1 MQLLMASANTGRG
14 GARLR
19 ALRAIVEGA
28 LTETDGES
36 VKPGRRP
43 NGNGHHATATTTTH
57 PVAHHARADTCARG
71 TSARASRLSAPL
83 STRTRGRRPIRRGGG
98 FDLLRDGGDGA
109 WCSGNA
115 DGGAMAV
122 AAARVMRWPNHPSA
136 GNSPVEAINAL
147 RAETIAGAWTDCVS
161 KLVAVARE
169 ETRAAVRDDAI
180 LTLQRVLLASDGLNA
195 PATHWVRVCSGVLMP
210 LLEAWASGAGAPR
223 GDQGDRRTNRSAG
236 RVVRREAFLQYLPA
250 MLTAATPA
258 QFAAAWTEVLDRNAE
273 VLKHARSEELRE
285 AVPEAVKNML
295 LVMSAQ
301 GVLAPGAPEGIWET
315 TWKKAAAIDAGLT
328 PAIVGAK

>member
-1 MQLLMASANTGRG
+1 MIS
-14 GARLR
+14 
-19 ALRAIVEGA
+19 
-28 LTETDGES
+28 S
-36 VKPGRRP
+36 
-43 NGNGHHATATTTTH
+43 ATAATE
-57 PVAHHARADTCARG
+57 R
-71 TSARASRLSAPL
+71 
-83 STRTRGRRPIRRGGG
+83 
-98 FDLLRDGGDGA
+98 

-122 AAARVMRWPNHPSA
+122 AAARIMRWPNHPSA

-210 LLEAWASGAGAPR
+210 LLEAMGERTRAAPR
-223 GDQGDRRTNRSAG
+223 GDAKASAERTARLGVSCVAK
-236 RVVRREAFLQYLPA
+236 AFLQYLPA
-250 MLTAATPA
+250 MLTAATPV